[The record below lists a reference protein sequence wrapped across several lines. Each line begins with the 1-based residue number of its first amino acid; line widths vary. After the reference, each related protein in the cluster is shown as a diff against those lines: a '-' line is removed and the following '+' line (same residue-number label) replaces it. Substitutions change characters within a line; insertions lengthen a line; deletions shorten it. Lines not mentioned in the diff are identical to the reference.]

1 MNKLKAPHE
10 QIEVAVELSGLAY
23 LVCAS
28 YDIVDKELLF
38 VFVERW
44 HVDTILVHLPI
55 EVVLELM
62 V

>member
-38 VFVERW
+38 VFVER
-44 HVDTILVHLPI
+44 
-55 EVVLELM
+55 
-62 V
+62 